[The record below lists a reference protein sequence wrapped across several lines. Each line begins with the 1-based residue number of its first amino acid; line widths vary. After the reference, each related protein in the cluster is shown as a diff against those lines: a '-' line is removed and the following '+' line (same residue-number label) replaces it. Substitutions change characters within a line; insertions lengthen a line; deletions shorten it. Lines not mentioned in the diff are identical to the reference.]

1 MNHFGAVHQEE
12 IACSTMILGTG
23 NYNLLK
29 VSGNDSLATSSTS
42 NTWMKIQLS
51 SDGRCTTL
59 SLKIPVLCLKQE
71 FMQALYSIRKQ
82 MFLLDVV
89 IVICC
94 VVLCILAVGILPSIS

>member
-29 VSGNDSLATSSTS
+29 VSGNDSLATSSTNVS
-42 NTWMKIQLS
+42 NTWMKILPS

-59 SLKIPVLCLKQE
+59 SLKIPVLCLQQKL
-71 FMQALYSIRKQ
+71 MQVLYSICKQ

-89 IVICC
+89 LIMLGVM
-94 VVLCILAVGILPSIS
+94 L